1 MQVALYARV
10 STPNQQQEGTI
21 DSQVRSLKLYIQQQ
35 GWTLLPEHE
44 YLDDGVSG
52 ARLDRPALD
61 RLRDGAHQGNS
72 TPSSFS
78 RRIGSPATMLING
91 SSSRN

>member
-35 GWTLLPEHE
+35 GWTLLPEQLESLLEFDHRRSPS
-44 YLDDGVSG
+44 LGVL
-52 ARLDRPALD
+52 A
-61 RLRDGAHQGNS
+61 
-72 TPSSFS
+72 
-78 RRIGSPATMLING
+78 
-91 SSSRN
+91 